1 MEDIVL
7 SETSLDAEDPDVLK
21 KTEAYCV
28 EKVEALLEKAGRCMW
43 VVAMK
48 IFNMALECVKEDKSH

>member
-7 SETSLDAEDPDVLK
+7 SETSLDADDPDVLK

-28 EKVEALLEKAGRCMW
+28 EKVETLLEKAGRYTW
-43 VVAMK
+43 IVAYQ
-48 IFNMALECVKEDKSH
+48 IYHNATSG

>member
-1 MEDIVL
+1 MQIRLDTVRQFYMEDIVL

-28 EKVEALLEKAGRCMW
+28 EKVEALLEKAGQYTW
-43 VVAMK
+43 VVAY
-48 IFNMALECVKEDKSH
+48 